1 LRAGVITCQL
11 IHGGSAFVLA
21 KNVQKTVNISSK
33 TLKCLVTKTAEFSA
47 QFFTC
52 EEDRHRVRQDCN
64 LNSLFFFF
72 SQFFWINILLGFLGF
87 IFKVHK
93 LSSKFDFFFRC
104 CSILDLIH
112 DILDYIA
119 VDIGSVHIHFDTS
132 FYYTNEIFWQHLFFK
147 YISHYRLSSK
157 QHFSWFCL
165 FLIIKSKN
173 QKRQISKYPWNTFSS
188 QNSLFHVIVIVFLGY
203 KGDTIIS

>member
-1 LRAGVITCQL
+1 M
-11 IHGGSAFVLA
+11 LA

-72 SQFFWINILLGFLGF
+72 SQFFWLNILLGFLGF

-93 LSSKFDFFFRC
+93 LSSKFDFFFFVAAVLC
-104 CSILDLIH
+104 ILDLISRYFSLMLAC
-112 DILDYIA
+112 ILDYIA
-119 VDIGSVHIHFDTS
+119 VGSVHIHFDTS
-132 FYYTNEIFWQHLFFK
+132 FLLHEKIFWQHLFFK
-147 YISHYRLSSK
+147 YISHYYRLSSK
-157 QHFSWFCL
+157 QHFSQFCL
-165 FLIIKSKN
+165 FN
-173 QKRQISKYPWNTFSS
+173 Y
-188 QNSLFHVIVIVFLGY
+188 
-203 KGDTIIS
+203 

>member
-1 LRAGVITCQL
+1 M
-11 IHGGSAFVLA
+11 LA

-64 LNSLFFFF
+64 LNSLFFSFLNFF
-72 SQFFWINILLGFLGF
+72 CLNILLGFLGF

-104 CSILDLIH
+104 CSILDLISRYFSLMLAC
-112 DILDYIA
+112 ILDYIA
-119 VDIGSVHIHFDTS
+119 VGSVHIHFDTS
-132 FYYTNEIFWQHLFFK
+132 FYYMKKIFGNTYFLS
-147 YISHYRLSSK
+147 IYRLTSK
-157 QHFSWFCL
+157 QHFTPSCL
-165 FLIIKSKN
+165 FD
-173 QKRQISKYPWNTFSS
+173 Y
-188 QNSLFHVIVIVFLGY
+188 
-203 KGDTIIS
+203 